1 MADLVQLGAIAL
13 KMDITREAEVQTA
26 VNRIEK
32 VSIDAPIPTTPT
44 CGIDADCLNCF

>member
-1 MADLVQLGAIAL
+1 
-13 KMDITREAEVQTA
+13 MDITREAEVQTA